1 MPRISGDRLRKV
13 RDKRLLSQRELAE
26 RAGLSPTTILKLESG
41 RVDEPHPR
49 TIRKLADALKVDPD
63 ELVGGSESHLE
74 LRNGAKR
81 GTRRNITTPRI
92 SPS

>member
-1 MPRISGDRLRKV
+1 MNDNEAKGRNVCTILDVMPHISGDRLRKV

-49 TIRKLADALKVDPD
+49 TIRKLADALDVDPD
-63 ELVGGSESHLE
+63 ELVKGE
-74 LRNGAKR
+74 
-81 GTRRNITTPRI
+81 
-92 SPS
+92 

>member
-1 MPRISGDRLRKV
+1 MGGNVCTILDGMARISGDRLRKV

-49 TIRKLADALKVDPD
+49 TIRKLAEALEVDPD
-63 ELVGGSESHLE
+63 ELV
-74 LRNGAKR
+74 R
-81 GTRRNITTPRI
+81 GE
-92 SPS
+92 

>member
-1 MPRISGDRLRKV
+1 MVNGSEAKGRNVCTILDVMPHISGDRLRKV

-49 TIRKLADALKVDPD
+49 TIRKLTDALEVDPD
-63 ELVGGSESHLE
+63 ELLKGE
-74 LRNGAKR
+74 
-81 GTRRNITTPRI
+81 
-92 SPS
+92 

>member
-1 MPRISGDRLRKV
+1 MPHLTKGNGVMGGNVCTILDGMARISGDRLRKV

-49 TIRKLADALKVDPD
+49 TIRKLAEALEVDPD
-63 ELVGGSESHLE
+63 ELV
-74 LRNGAKR
+74 R
-81 GTRRNITTPRI
+81 GE
-92 SPS
+92 

>member
-1 MPRISGDRLRKV
+1 MLNDSEAKGRNVCTILDGMPRISGDRLRKV

-49 TIRKLADALKVDPD
+49 TIRKLADALEVDPD
-63 ELVGGSESHLE
+63 GLI
-74 LRNGAKR
+74 
-81 GTRRNITTPRI
+81 RRE
-92 SPS
+92 